1 MSALGITYVDPIVV
15 IVVLVSAVYATYRGF
30 ASETL
35 SIFAWA
41 AAAFATLF
49 LGPKLAPTARGLFST
64 PFLGVL
70 AGYAAI
76 FLVVLIPL
84 SFLSFRFAQSV
95 KKSAVGTLDRSLGF
109 AFGVVRGL
117 VIIGIAYIAF
127 DKVVPVANQPGWLV
141 DAKTFPVI
149 RGSAQALLSV
159 VPDQHL
165 GPDKPGSAPPPAT
178 PAPAPQTQAASSDV
192 PTPAPKP
199 TPPKKHAK
207 KGYSAQERSGLNT
220 LIDSTSGNGKP

>member
-84 SFLSFRFAQSV
+84 SFLSFRFAQRV
-95 KKSAVGTLDRSLGF
+95 KSSAVGTLDRSLGF

-117 VIIGIAYIAF
+117 VIIGVAYIAI
-127 DKVVPVANQPGWLV
+127 DKVMPVASQPAWLV
-141 DAKTFPVI
+141 GAKTFPVI

-165 GPDKPGSAPPPAT
+165 EPDKPGSTPSPT
-178 PAPAPQTQAASSDV
+178 PAPRTQAASSDV

-207 KGYSAQERSGLNT
+207 KGYSARERSGLNT